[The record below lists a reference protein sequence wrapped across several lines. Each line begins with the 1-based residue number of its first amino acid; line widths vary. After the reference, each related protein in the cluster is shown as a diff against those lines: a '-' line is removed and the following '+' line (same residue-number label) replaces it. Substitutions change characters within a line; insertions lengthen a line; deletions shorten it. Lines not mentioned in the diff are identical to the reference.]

1 MKGSLVRG
9 ATTDDARLLH
19 TVKPL
24 RRTIF
29 NRVFAA
35 IYAPAI
41 LTLLYYHAKTLIFSA
56 TLVSFSATL
65 ALLFSDLVLAFM
77 WVTTQTFRICPVNRK
92 QFPENVE
99 KILKRSDF
107 PALDVFVCTADPY
120 KEPPIGVVNT
130 ALAVMAYDYPAEKI
144 SVYISDDGGSA
155 LTLFAFMEAAKFA
168 THWLPFCKKNNILER
183 SPESYFGSNH
193 PCTSESEK
201 IKMMYESMK
210 VKVEHV
216 LERGTVGDQYITSD
230 QEREAFN
237 KWSSNFTRQDHP
249 AVIQVLLDASKD
261 KDVDGYLMPNLIY
274 ISREKNKSSPHH
286 FKAGALNALIRVSGS
301 MTNAPIVLALDCDF
315 RSNDPRTPLR
325 VLCYL
330 CDPAT
335 PPNLA
340 FVQFPQLFQGINTSD
355 IYNAEYKRLF
365 QINMLGFDGLSGPN
379 YVGTGCFFRRRSFFG
394 CPTSLISPEIPELAP
409 DYVVD
414 KPIQSQSILSL
425 AHRIGLR
432 YGSLVEDYYTGFR
445 LHCEGWKSVFCNPE
459 RPAFFGDVP
468 TGLIDALNQQK
479 RWAVGLLEVA
489 FSKYSPATY
498 GCWRMGPL
506 MGLGYAHIAFWP
518 IWSVP
523 ITTYAF
529 LPQLALLNKVSEP
542 WFFLYAFLFLGA
554 YGQDYL
560 DFILAGGSVQRW
572 WSDQRFWIARG
583 LTSHFFGSMEF
594 FLGCLGIS
602 ASGFTVT
609 SKAVDAEQSKRYD
622 QGIFEFGVHS
632 PMFVSLTSAA
642 IINLI
647 AFSQGLVEVFR
658 GNNLEGLFVQMFISG
673 FAVVNSL
680 PVYEAIAL
688 RNDSGK
694 MPIKTTI
701 TATLLAGAVY
711 AASSFIFIGA
721 TTDDARLLHTVKPL
735 RRTIFNRVF
744 AAIYAP
750 AILTLLYYH
759 AKTLIFS
766 ATLVSFSATL
776 ALLFSDLVLAF
787 MWVTTQT
794 FRICPVYRKQF
805 PENVEKILKRSDFPA
820 LDVFVCTADPYKEP
834 PIGVVNTAL
843 AVMAY
848 DYPAEKIS
856 VYVSDDGGSALTL
869 FAFMEAAKFATHWLP
884 FCKKNNILER
894 SPEAY
899 FGSNHPCTSESEKIK
914 IGLRYGSLVEDYYT
928 GFRMHCEG
936 WKSVFCNPER
946 PAFFGDVPTGLID
959 ALNQQKR
966 WAVGLLEVAFSK
978 YSPATYGVRRMG
990 PLMGLGY
997 AQVAF
1002 WPIWSIPITT
1012 YAFLPQLALLNK
1024 VYIFPKVSEPWFFL
1038 YAFLFLGAYG
1048 QDYLDFI
1055 LAGGSVQ
1062 RWWSDQRF
1070 WIARGLTSYFF
1081 GSMEFFLGVLGI
1093 SASGFTVT
1101 SKAVDAEQSKRYD
1114 QGIFEFGVHSPMF
1127 VSLTSAAII
1136 NLIAFSQ
1143 GLVEVFRGNNLEGL
1157 FVQMFISGFAVVNS
1171 LPVYEAIALRND
1183 SGKMPIKTT
1192 ITATLLAGAVYA
1204 ASSFIFI
1211 SVTWVHAVTILLYL
1225 PIYRSIPSLDT
1236 RNHTE
1241 DIAPTKSMGARPEG
1255 GSAIQVTSI
1264 GGHPPLHTV
1273 KPLARTLFNR
1283 VFAAIYA
1290 LSILALL
1297 FYHAKT
1303 LFYPTTLVSF
1313 SVTLALLI
1321 SDLVLTF
1328 FWVSTQT
1335 FRMFPVCRKQ
1345 FPENLTKIMERSD
1358 FPALDVFICTADP
1371 YKEPPI
1377 GVVNTALSVMA
1388 YDYPTEKISV
1398 YVSDDGGSALTLF
1411 AFMEAA
1417 KFATHWLPFCK
1428 KNNVLERSPE
1438 AYFELNHTC
1447 TSEAVNIKKIYES
1460 MKVKVEHVLERGKV
1474 DDEYISSDQDREAFN
1489 KWTRNFTRQD
1499 HPAVIQVLLDA
1510 SKDKDIAGYLMPNL
1524 IYVSREKSKA
1534 SPHHFKAG
1542 SMTNAPIILTLDC
1555 DSLSNDPETPL
1566 RAMCY
1571 LCDPATRPQLAY
1583 VQFPQ
1588 IFRGINR
1595 SDIYNAEFKRL
1606 YQINVMGFDGLSGPN
1621 YLGTGCFFQR
1631 RAFYG
1636 SPSSLASPEI
1646 PELSPDYVV
1655 DKPVQSQSFLAL
1667 AHQVASCNYESR
1679 SKQWGSKIRIIVGG
1693 LPHGFQDAMR
1703 GWKSIFC
1710 DPDRPAFLG
1719 DVPIT
1724 LNDALNQQKRWS
1736 IGLLEVGFSKYSPAT
1751 FGVKALGLSM
1761 GLAYAQ
1767 SAFWATWSIPITAYA
1782 FLPQLALLNKVYIF
1796 PKVSEPWFFLYAFL
1810 FLGAYGQDFLDFI
1823 LAGGSVQRWWSDQ
1836 RFWIIRGL
1844 SSYVFG
1850 SAEFFLKFLGI
1861 SAFGFNVTSKVVDDE
1876 QSRRYEQRIFEFGA
1890 DSPMFVTLTV
1900 AAIINLSSLVLG
1912 LAEVFRG
1919 NSLDGLFVQMFISG
1933 FAVVNSWPIYEAIAL
1948 RKDKGKMPL
1957 KTSIIATL
1965 LAGKNISDD
1974 DFRDLS
1980 MDVIIYCSIPPSNF
1994 LFFFIL
2000 KEGSFHVASEYF
2012 ITSEGYQKKNRKER
2026 KRHEEEAEKNIDRRN
2041 YYDKIIALEMI
2052 TTTIKYGGSFKLK
2065 NLARQK
2071 PLLAVVLLLINPRL
2085 VTPRRCPYFN
2095 VDQYTDFSHVSSLS
2109 EAVP

>member
-1 MKGSLVRG
+1 MKGSFVSG
-9 ATTDDARLLH
+9 ASTDDAPLLH
-19 TVKPL
+19 TVTPL

-35 IYAPAI
+35 IYALAI
-41 LTLLYYHAKTLIFSA
+41 LTLLYYHARTLIYSA

-77 WVTTQTFRICPVNRK
+77 WVTTQTFRMCPVYRN

-130 ALAVMAYDYPAEKI
+130 ALAAMAYDYPAEKI
-144 SVYISDDGGSA
+144 SVYI
-155 LTLFAFMEAAKFA
+155 
-168 THWLPFCKKNNILER
+168 
-183 SPESYFGSNH
+183 
-193 PCTSESEK
+193 
-201 IKMMYESMK
+201 
-210 VKVEHV
+210 
-216 LERGTVGDQYITSD
+216 
-230 QEREAFN
+230 
-237 KWSSNFTRQDHP
+237 
-249 AVIQVLLDASKD
+249 
-261 KDVDGYLMPNLIY
+261 
-274 ISREKNKSSPHH
+274 
-286 FKAGALNALIRVSGS
+286 
-301 MTNAPIVLALDCDF
+301 
-315 RSNDPRTPLR
+315 
-325 VLCYL
+325 
-330 CDPAT
+330 
-335 PPNLA
+335 
-340 FVQFPQLFQGINTSD
+340 
-355 IYNAEYKRLF
+355 
-365 QINMLGFDGLSGPN
+365 
-379 YVGTGCFFRRRSFFG
+379 
-394 CPTSLISPEIPELAP
+394 
-409 DYVVD
+409 
-414 KPIQSQSILSL
+414 
-425 AHRIGLR
+425 
-432 YGSLVEDYYTGFR
+432 
-445 LHCEGWKSVFCNPE
+445 
-459 RPAFFGDVP
+459 
-468 TGLIDALNQQK
+468 
-479 RWAVGLLEVA
+479 
-489 FSKYSPATY
+489 
-498 GCWRMGPL
+498 
-506 MGLGYAHIAFWP
+506 
-518 IWSVP
+518 
-523 ITTYAF
+523 
-529 LPQLALLNKVSEP
+529 
-542 WFFLYAFLFLGA
+542 
-554 YGQDYL
+554 
-560 DFILAGGSVQRW
+560 
-572 WSDQRFWIARG
+572 
-583 LTSHFFGSMEF
+583 
-594 FLGCLGIS
+594 
-602 ASGFTVT
+602 
-609 SKAVDAEQSKRYD
+609 
-622 QGIFEFGVHS
+622 
-632 PMFVSLTSAA
+632 
-642 IINLI
+642 
-647 AFSQGLVEVFR
+647 
-658 GNNLEGLFVQMFISG
+658 
-673 FAVVNSL
+673 
-680 PVYEAIAL
+680 
-688 RNDSGK
+688 
-694 MPIKTTI
+694 
-701 TATLLAGAVY
+701 
-711 AASSFIFIGA
+711 
-721 TTDDARLLHTVKPL
+721 
-735 RRTIFNRVF
+735 
-744 AAIYAP
+744 
-750 AILTLLYYH
+750 
-759 AKTLIFS
+759 
-766 ATLVSFSATL
+766 
-776 ALLFSDLVLAF
+776 
-787 MWVTTQT
+787 
-794 FRICPVYRKQF
+794 
-805 PENVEKILKRSDFPA
+805 
-820 LDVFVCTADPYKEP
+820 
-834 PIGVVNTAL
+834 
-843 AVMAY
+843 
-848 DYPAEKIS
+848 
-856 VYVSDDGGSALTL
+856 SDDGGSALTL

-914 IGLRYGSLVEDYYT
+914 MMYESMKVKVEHVLERGTVGDQYITSDQEREAFNQWSSDFTRQDHPAVIQVLLDASRDKDIDGYLMPNLIYISREKNKSSPHHFKAGALNALLRVSGCMTNAPILLALDCDFRSNDPQTPLRVLCYLCDPAIPPNLGFVQFPQLFQGINKSDIYNAEYKRLFQINMLGFDGSSGPNYIGTGCFFRRRSLFGCPTSLISPEIPELAPDHVVGKPIQSQSVLSLAHRIGFRYGSLVEDYYT

-936 WKSVFCNPER
+936 WKSVYCNPER
-946 PAFFGDVPTGLID
+946 PAFFGDVPTNFID

-978 YSPATYGVRRMG
+978 YSPATHGVRTMG

-997 AQVAF
+997 AQAAF

-1048 QDYLDFI
+1048 QDYLDFM

-1070 WIARGLTSYFF
+1070 WIARGITSYFF
-1081 GSMEFFLGVLGI
+1081 GSIEFFLGCLGI

-1127 VSLTSAAII
+1127 VSLTLAAII
-1136 NLIAFSQ
+1136 NLISFSQ
-1143 GLVEVFRGNNLEGL
+1143 GLVDVLRGNNLEGL

-1171 LPVYEAIALRND
+1171 LPIYEAMALRND

-1204 ASSFIFI
+1204 ASSFIFMVFTDL
-1211 SVTWVHAVTILLYL
+1211 SGFTQ
-1225 PIYRSIPSLDT
+1225 T
-1236 RNHTE
+1236 RNHTG
-1241 DIAPTKSMGARPEG
+1241 DIAPTRSMGARPQG

-1264 GGHPPLHTV
+1264 GGHPSLHTV

-1283 VFAAIYA
+1283 VFATIYA

-1303 LFYPTTLVSF
+1303 LFYSTTLVSF

-1411 AFMEAA
+1411 AFMEAS
-1417 KFATHWLPFCK
+1417 KFATQWLPFCK

-1438 AYFELNHTC
+1438 AYFELNRTC

-1460 MKVKVEHVLERGKV
+1460 MKLKVEQVLERGKV
-1474 DDEYISSDQDREAFN
+1474 DDEYISSDQEREAFN
-1489 KWTRNFTRQD
+1489 KWTHNFTRQD
-1499 HPAVIQVLLDA
+1499 HPAVLLDA
-1510 SKDKDIAGYLMPNL
+1510 SKDKDIAGYSMPNL

-1534 SPHHFKAG
+1534 SSHHFKAGALNALLRVSG

-1555 DSLSNDPETPL
+1555 DSFSNDPETPL

-1588 IFRGINR
+1588 IFRGINN

-1606 YQINVMGFDGLSGPN
+1606 YRINVMGFDGLSGPN

-1636 SPSSLASPEI
+1636 SPTSLASPEI
-1646 PELSPDYVV
+1646 PELAPDYIV
-1655 DKPVQSQSFLAL
+1655 DKPVQSQSVLAI
-1667 AHQVASCNYESR
+1667 AHQVAGCNYESQ
-1679 SKQWGSKIRIIVGG
+1679 SNWGSKI
-1693 LPHGFQDAMR
+1693 GFRYGSLSEDYHTGFRMQCE

-1767 SAFWATWSIPITAYA
+1767 SAFWAMWSIPITAYA

-1796 PKVSEPWFFLYAFL
+1796 PKASEPWFFLYAFL

-1836 RFWIIRGL
+1836 RFWIIRGI

-1850 SAEFFLKFLGI
+1850 SVEFFLKFLGI

-1876 QSRRYEQRIFEFGA
+1876 QSKRYGQGIFEFGE

-1900 AAIINLSSLVLG
+1900 AAIINLSSLAQG
-1912 LAEVFRG
+1912 LAEVFKG

-1933 FAVVNSWPIYEAIAL
+1933 FAVLNSWPIYEAIAL

-1965 LAGKNISDD
+1965 LAGTLYTASCFI
-1974 DFRDLS
+1974 FR
-1980 MDVIIYCSIPPSNF
+1980 IKGF
-1994 LFFFIL
+1994 
-2000 KEGSFHVASEYF
+2000 E
-2012 ITSEGYQKKNRKER
+2012 KKNRKER
-2026 KRHEEEAEKNIDRRN
+2026 KRYEEEAKKSRKKGFMN
-2041 YYDKIIALEMI
+2041 
-2052 TTTIKYGGSFKLK
+2052 S
-2065 NLARQK
+2065 
-2071 PLLAVVLLLINPRL
+2071 
-2085 VTPRRCPYFN
+2085 
-2095 VDQYTDFSHVSSLS
+2095 
-2109 EAVP
+2109 